1 MLKPLRN
8 LSLIVMA
15 AALTLSAADP
25 LVGTWK
31 LNTAKSKYSPGP
43 GPKSATVTY
52 TEDGGWII
60 AKAEGVGPDGKATAT
75 NNRYKRDGKEYPFV
89 VAGGATGTIVSK
101 TTGPNT
107 FDATVKN
114 GAATTT
120 VHTVVSKDG
129 KVFTRTSKGTNAE
142 GKPTT
147 STVVYEK
154 Q

>member
-1 MLKPLRN
+1 MLKPLRS

-52 TEDGGWII
+52 TEDAGWIV
-60 AKAEGVGPDGKATAT
+60 AKAEGVGPDGKSTAT

-114 GAATTT
+114 GAVTTT

-129 KVFTRTSKGTNAE
+129 KVFTRTSKGTNAD